1 MVFNSYSENRV
12 VPLVVRQEYG
22 EFQDDFSSAFICY
35 CSFLMEP
42 LCEATVFLLT
52 QRHGISFFY
61 NLVMPPGKADGSN
74 KRGKSAMQLSLF
86 GAGEG

>member
-1 MVFNSYSENRV
+1 MK
-12 VPLVVRQEYG
+12 P
-22 EFQDDFSSAFICY
+22 
-35 CSFLMEP
+35 
-42 LCEATVFLLT
+42 VFLLT

-86 GAGEG
+86 GTGEGQVHLQWKVVNNPAE

>member
-1 MVFNSYSENRV
+1 MIFLLHFLY
-12 VPLVVRQEYG
+12 
-22 EFQDDFSSAFICY
+22 Y

-52 QRHGISFFY
+52 QRHEISFFY
-61 NLVMPPGKADGSN
+61 KLVMAPGKADGSN

-86 GAGEG
+86 GAGEGQVHLQWKVVNNLAE